1 MQSEKSTGGIHCLE
15 KDNNFHFGLVEFEM
29 LAKYP
34 SKGVWKTIEKSVLK
48 FGRIFRVRNKEL
60 KRHFY

>member
-34 SKGVWKTIEKSVLK
+34 SKED
-48 FGRIFRVRNKEL
+48 N
-60 KRHFY
+60 